1 MQRRK
6 YLAALGSLAA
16 GGAAIGGTGAVDRTT
31 ASRSMTVNVVGDGAA
46 ETAIRATSEYASFNG
61 DGALQLNL
69 PRLNPNADHEFYDL
83 FTIVNNSD
91 DSLGVFVDNAGP
103 AASQSREQAPDEA
116 NLYDEVTS
124 SLGTAQHGWFD
135 EDLSAGKINQPEAMP
150 SAYRST
156 TPSGAPN
163 SNSINRSWNPASDPY
178 ILQSGNSITPD
189 WYIFETGPSGGSVTG
204 TLDVW
209 LFSQEFAQVAEKG
222 P

>member
-1 MQRRK
+1 
-6 YLAALGSLAA
+6 
-16 GGAAIGGTGAVDRTT
+16 
-31 ASRSMTVNVVGDGAA
+31 MTVNVVGDGAA

-61 DGALQLNL
+61 DGALQLDL

-124 SLGTAQHGWFD
+124 NLNTPDHGWFD

-163 SNSINRSWNPASDPY
+163 SNGINNPWNPASDPY
-178 ILQSGNSITPD
+178 ILQPGNSITPD